1 MHSAVSS
8 FYGVAT
14 IGAKGQLVI
23 PIEARDHMQIGPGDK
38 VIVIGKRHP
47 TKGFG
52 MLCICPISSAEG
64 FIEEMTNAISQT
76 QAALKAAKES
86 KGTKK

>member
-1 MHSAVSS
+1 MHQAESS

-14 IGAKGQLVI
+14 IGTKGQLVI
-23 PIEARDHMQIGPGDK
+23 PAEAREHMKIGPGDK

-52 MLCICPISSAEG
+52 MVCICPISSAEG

-76 QAALKAAKES
+76 QAALKMAKQDKE
-86 KGTKK
+86 KED